1 MTLETTTKSLVDVK
15 AYLDTLLQVT
25 GLEESSNG
33 LVIGGRPEIGRVGL
47 AVNCSWQAIEGA
59 VERNCG
65 LLLTHHAAWPSTDAF
80 LVEQKHSR
88 LRQAGINLYVAHEC
102 LDRAGEFGTARALAR
117 ATRVVVQGAILDHDE
132 QELGVHGLTTGH
144 LAEFAVRVGQRLG
157 MEPRVWKNT
166 DSFGHVAVLA
176 GWGGRP
182 EWMAEAQS
190 LGCDTVLTGEALMFG
205 QLFAKEAGINL
216 VLGGHYATEAP
227 GIMALSARIARDLSL
242 DVTFIPETIVEDRG

>member
-1 MTLETTTKSLVDVK
+1 MTLETTNKSLVDVK
-15 AYLDTLLQVT
+15 TYLDTLLQVE
-25 GLEESSNG
+25 GLDESSNG
-33 LVIGGRPEIGRVGL
+33 LVIGGRPEISRVAL
-47 AVNCSWQAIEGA
+47 SVNCSWQAIEGA
-59 VERNCG
+59 LERNCE

-80 LVEQKHSR
+80 LVDKKHSR
-88 LRQAGINLYVAHEC
+88 LRQAGVNLYVAHEC
-102 LDRAGEFGTARALAR
+102 LDRAEGFGTAHALAR
-117 ATRVVVQGAILDHDE
+117 ATRVVVQGTIGDREGND
-132 QELGVHGLTTGH
+132 LGVHGLTTGH
-144 LAEFAVRVGQRLG
+144 LSEFAVRVGQQLG
-157 MEPRVWKNT
+157 MEPRVWKNS
-166 DSFGHVAVLA
+166 DSFGHVAVVP

-182 EWMAEAQS
+182 EWMAEAHS